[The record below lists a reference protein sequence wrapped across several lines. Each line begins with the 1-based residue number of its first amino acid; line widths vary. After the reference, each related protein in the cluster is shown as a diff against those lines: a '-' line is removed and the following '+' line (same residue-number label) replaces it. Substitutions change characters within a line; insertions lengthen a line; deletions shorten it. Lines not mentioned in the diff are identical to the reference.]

1 VEVSSQPK
9 NSKDQWVLVPFHKM
23 LGEPVIPAGEI
34 RKIPFLDPKFAFKEV
49 QASIEITLTMPY

>member
-1 VEVSSQPK
+1 MNP
-9 NSKDQWVLVPFHKM
+9 KDQRVLAPFHKM

-49 QASIEITLTMPY
+49 QASIEITLTKLLPLCKYP